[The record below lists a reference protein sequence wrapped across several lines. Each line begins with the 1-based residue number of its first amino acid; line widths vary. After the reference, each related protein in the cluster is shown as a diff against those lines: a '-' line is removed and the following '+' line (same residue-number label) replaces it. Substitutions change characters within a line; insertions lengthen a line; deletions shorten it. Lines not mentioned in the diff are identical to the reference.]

1 MKPKLAFPIPVTPEF
16 NPGDLPENI
25 TKFLDLR
32 YACDSGEQVLDLY
45 LPEEKDR
52 REGKKFPLILYIHE
66 GAFAFGSKRDKRAET
81 LFEALKRGYAI
92 ASVDYRKSGEVTW
105 PAPLYDIKTAVRF
118 LRAHAER
125 YALDEKKFAVWGMSA
140 GAYYGSMAAVTNGL
154 PGFED
159 PETGFGRFD
168 SSIQAAVD
176 LCGTDEM
183 GRDIF
188 SRLLY
193 GGRASLSLG
202 FLATIIST
210 IIGMF
215 IGSVV
220 GYFGGVVDTVVMR
233 FVDILQAIPG
243 ILLAIAIS
251 ACLGSGFVNT
261 IIALSI
267 GGIPMTVRLLRGS
280 IMGVRKMEYLE
291 AAQTINC
298 SVPRL
303 IIKHILPNSISP
315 IIVSVTM
322 GIGNTILMAASLS
335 YIGLGV
341 QPPTPEWGA
350 MLSAARTYMRDYPHM
365 VLFPGLAIA
374 IVVLSLNM
382 LGDGLRDA
390 LDPKLKQ

>member
-1 MKPKLAFPIPVTPEF
+1 MKPQLAFPIPVTPEF

-176 LCGTDEM
+176 LCGACSGFHLLDEM
-183 GRDIF
+183 IRENGGENPTHDREDSPESILMGGPLQEIRELCRLAAPVTYVRETVPPFFIF
-188 SRLLY
+188 HC
-193 GGRASLSLG
+193 
-202 FLATIIST
+202 
-210 IIGMF
+210 IGDPVVPVQQSEKF
-215 IGSVV
+215 AGALKQSV
-220 GYFGGVVDTVVMR
+220 GEEK
-233 FVDILQAIPG
+233 
-243 ILLAIAIS
+243 
-251 ACLGSGFVNT
+251 
-261 IIALSI
+261 
-267 GGIPMTVRLLRGS
+267 VRLVLKEGAGDHGKPDYNTRE
-280 IMGVRKMEYLE
+280 IVEE
-291 AAQTINC
+291 ALDFLDEVFC
-298 SVPRL
+298 
-303 IIKHILPNSISP
+303 
-315 IIVSVTM
+315 
-322 GIGNTILMAASLS
+322 
-335 YIGLGV
+335 V
-341 QPPTPEWGA
+341 QKEA
-350 MLSAARTYMRDYPHM
+350 
-365 VLFPGLAIA
+365 
-374 IVVLSLNM
+374 
-382 LGDGLRDA
+382 DA
-390 LDPKLKQ
+390 LPA

>member
-1 MKPKLAFPIPVTPEF
+1 MASTAA
-16 NPGDLPENI
+16 
-25 TKFLDLR
+25 T
-32 YACDSGEQVLDLY
+32 A
-45 LPEEKDR
+45 
-52 REGKKFPLILYIHE
+52 
-66 GAFAFGSKRDKRAET
+66 A
-81 LFEALKRGYAI
+81 
-92 ASVDYRKSGEVTW
+92 ASVGTRKKKESQFSLVMKRLSHNKVAMAGLIIVLVMFLLAILAPWIMPYDYAKMDM
-105 PAPLYDIKTAVRF
+105 ANRF
-118 LRAHAER
+118 QGPSLAH
-125 YALDEKKFAVWGMSA
+125 
-140 GAYYGSMAAVTNGL
+140 
-154 PGFED
+154 
-159 PETGFGRFD
+159 
-168 SSIQAAVD
+168 I
-176 LCGTDEM
+176 CGTDDM

-193 GGRASLSLG
+193 GSRASLSMG
-202 FLATIIST
+202 FLSVLIST
-210 IIGMF
+210 VIGML
-215 IGSVV
+215 IGSIV
-220 GYFGGVVDTVVMR
+220 GYFGGMVDTIIMR

-291 AAQTINC
+291 AAHTINC
-298 SVPRL
+298 SVPRT

-350 MLSAARTYMRDYPHM
+350 MLSASRTYMRDYPHM
-365 VLFPGLAIA
+365 VLFPGIAIA
-374 IVVLSLNM
+374 LVVLSLNM

>member
-1 MKPKLAFPIPVTPEF
+1 MT
-16 NPGDLPENI
+16 D
-25 TKFLDLR
+25 
-32 YACDSGEQVLDLY
+32 
-45 LPEEKDR
+45 
-52 REGKKFPLILYIHE
+52 
-66 GAFAFGSKRDKRAET
+66 
-81 LFEALKRGYAI
+81 
-92 ASVDYRKSGEVTW
+92 
-105 PAPLYDIKTAVRF
+105 
-118 LRAHAER
+118 
-125 YALDEKKFAVWGMSA
+125 
-140 GAYYGSMAAVTNGL
+140 SMAVAKGATMERKKKESQFSLVMKRLAKNRLAMAGL
-154 PGFED
+154 CITLLLFLLALLSPVIMPYAYDELNMI
-159 PETGFGRFD
+159 ERFAKP
-168 SSIQAAVD
+168 SLRH
-176 LCGTDEM
+176 LCGADEM

-193 GGRASLSLG
+193 GARWSLALG

-210 IIGMF
+210 AIGMV
-215 IGSVV
+215 IGSIV
-220 GYFGGVVDTVVMR
+220 GYFGGTVDTVVMR
-233 FVDILQAIPG
+233 FIDILQAIPG

-251 ACLGSGFVNT
+251 ACLGSGFANT

-303 IIKHILPNSISP
+303 IVRHILPNSISP

-350 MLSAARTYMRDYPHM
+350 MLSAGRTYMRDYPHM
-365 VLFPGLAIA
+365 VLFPGIAIA
-374 IVVLSLNM
+374 LVVLSLNM

-390 LDPKLKQ
+390 MDPKLKK

>member
-1 MKPKLAFPIPVTPEF
+1 MT
-16 NPGDLPENI
+16 D
-25 TKFLDLR
+25 
-32 YACDSGEQVLDLY
+32 
-45 LPEEKDR
+45 
-52 REGKKFPLILYIHE
+52 
-66 GAFAFGSKRDKRAET
+66 
-81 LFEALKRGYAI
+81 
-92 ASVDYRKSGEVTW
+92 
-105 PAPLYDIKTAVRF
+105 
-118 LRAHAER
+118 
-125 YALDEKKFAVWGMSA
+125 
-140 GAYYGSMAAVTNGL
+140 SMAAAKGATMERKKKESQFSLVMKRLAKNRLAMAGL
-154 PGFED
+154 CITLLLFLLALLSPVIMPYAYDELNMI
-159 PETGFGRFD
+159 ERFAKP
-168 SSIQAAVD
+168 SLRH
-176 LCGTDEM
+176 LCGADEM

-193 GGRASLSLG
+193 GARWSLALG

-210 IIGMF
+210 AIGMV
-215 IGSVV
+215 IGSIV
-220 GYFGGVVDTVVMR
+220 GYFGGTVDTVVMR
-233 FVDILQAIPG
+233 FIDILQAIPG

-298 SVPRL
+298 SVSRL
-303 IIKHILPNSISP
+303 IARHILPNSISP

-322 GIGNTILMAASLS
+322 GIGNIILMAASLS

-350 MLSAARTYMRDYPHM
+350 MLSAGRTYMRDYPHM
-365 VLFPGLAIA
+365 VLFPGIAIA
-374 IVVLSLNM
+374 LVVLSLNM

-390 LDPKLKQ
+390 MDPKLKK

>member
-1 MKPKLAFPIPVTPEF
+1 MANVAMAAKGAAIVRKKKESQFSLVMKRLQKNRLAMAGLV
-16 NPGDLPENI
+16 I
-25 TKFLDLR
+25 T
-32 YACDSGEQVLDLY
+32 
-45 LPEEKDR
+45 
-52 REGKKFPLILYIHE
+52 LILFFLALIAPWVMPYGFDE
-66 GAFAFGSKRDKRAET
+66 MNMAQRFGAPSLG
-81 LFEALKRGYAI
+81 
-92 ASVDYRKSGEVTW
+92 
-105 PAPLYDIKTAVRF
+105 
-118 LRAHAER
+118 H
-125 YALDEKKFAVWGMSA
+125 
-140 GAYYGSMAAVTNGL
+140 
-154 PGFED
+154 
-159 PETGFGRFD
+159 
-168 SSIQAAVD
+168 

-193 GGRASLSLG
+193 GARWSLALG
-202 FLATIIST
+202 FLST
-210 IIGMF
+210 IIGTALGMM

-220 GYFGGVVDTVVMR
+220 GYFGGIVDTVIMR
-233 FVDILQAIPG
+233 FIDILQAIPG

-261 IIALSI
+261 VIALSI

-280 IMGVRKMEYLE
+280 IMSVRKMEYLE

-303 IIKHILPNSISP
+303 IVRHILPNSISP

-350 MLSAARTYMRDYPHM
+350 MLSAGRTYMRDYPHM
-365 VLFPGLAIA
+365 VLFPGIAIA
-374 IVVLSLNM
+374 LVVLSLNM

-390 LDPKLKQ
+390 MDPKLKK

>member
-1 MKPKLAFPIPVTPEF
+1 MT
-16 NPGDLPENI
+16 D
-25 TKFLDLR
+25 
-32 YACDSGEQVLDLY
+32 
-45 LPEEKDR
+45 
-52 REGKKFPLILYIHE
+52 
-66 GAFAFGSKRDKRAET
+66 
-81 LFEALKRGYAI
+81 
-92 ASVDYRKSGEVTW
+92 
-105 PAPLYDIKTAVRF
+105 
-118 LRAHAER
+118 
-125 YALDEKKFAVWGMSA
+125 
-140 GAYYGSMAAVTNGL
+140 SMAAAKGATMERKKKESQFSLVMKRLAKNRLAMAGL
-154 PGFED
+154 CITLLLFLLALLSPVIMPYAYDELNMI
-159 PETGFGRFD
+159 ERFAKP
-168 SSIQAAVD
+168 SLRH
-176 LCGTDEM
+176 LCGADEM

-193 GGRASLSLG
+193 GARWSLALG

-210 IIGMF
+210 AIGMV
-215 IGSVV
+215 IGSIV
-220 GYFGGVVDTVVMR
+220 GYFGGTVDTVVMR
-233 FVDILQAIPG
+233 FIDILQAIPG

-303 IIKHILPNSISP
+303 IVRHILPNSISP

-350 MLSAARTYMRDYPHM
+350 MLSAGRTYMRDYPHM
-365 VLFPGLAIA
+365 VLFPGIAIA
-374 IVVLSLNM
+374 LVVLSLNM

-390 LDPKLKQ
+390 MDPKLKK

>member
-1 MKPKLAFPIPVTPEF
+1 MKRLSKNKIAMTGLVI
-16 NPGDLPENI
+16 I
-25 TKFLDLR
+25 
-32 YACDSGEQVLDLY
+32 
-45 LPEEKDR
+45 
-52 REGKKFPLILYIHE
+52 LIL
-66 GAFAFGSKRDKRAET
+66 F
-81 LFEALKRGYAI
+81 LLAI
-92 ASVDYRKSGEVTW
+92 LSPWIMPYK
-105 PAPLYDIKTAVRF
+105 YDAMNMLERF
-118 LRAHAER
+118 QGPSLQH
-125 YALDEKKFAVWGMSA
+125 
-140 GAYYGSMAAVTNGL
+140 
-154 PGFED
+154 
-159 PETGFGRFD
+159 
-168 SSIQAAVD
+168 
-176 LCGTDEM
+176 LCGTDDM

-193 GGRASLSLG
+193 GARASLSLG

-210 IIGMF
+210 VVGMV
-215 IGSVV
+215 IGSIV
-220 GYFGGVVDTVVMR
+220 GYFGGIVDTIIMR
-233 FVDILQAIPG
+233 LVDILQAIPG

-251 ACLGSGFVNT
+251 ACLGSGFMNT
-261 IIALSI
+261 VIALSI

-298 SVPRL
+298 SVPRT

-365 VLFPGLAIA
+365 VLFPGIAIA
-374 IVVLSLNM
+374 LVVLSLNM

>member
-1 MKPKLAFPIPVTPEF
+1 MANSMAVAKDMAVERKKKEGQFSLVMKRLMKNKLAMA
-16 NPGDLPENI
+16 GLCI
-25 TKFLDLR
+25 TLLLFLL
-32 YACDSGEQVLDLY
+32 AILS
-45 LPEEKDR
+45 
-52 REGKKFPLILYIHE
+52 PLIMPYEYDELNMLDR
-66 GAFAFGSKRDKRAET
+66 FASPSLT
-81 LFEALKRGYAI
+81 
-92 ASVDYRKSGEVTW
+92 
-105 PAPLYDIKTAVRF
+105 
-118 LRAHAER
+118 H
-125 YALDEKKFAVWGMSA
+125 
-140 GAYYGSMAAVTNGL
+140 
-154 PGFED
+154 
-159 PETGFGRFD
+159 
-168 SSIQAAVD
+168 
-176 LCGTDEM
+176 LCGADEM

-193 GGRASLSLG
+193 GARWSLALG

-210 IIGMF
+210 IIGMV
-215 IGSVV
+215 IGSIV
-220 GYFGGVVDTVVMR
+220 GYFGGTVDTVVMR
-233 FVDILQAIPG
+233 LIDILQAIPG

-251 ACLGSGFVNT
+251 ACLGSGFINT

-303 IIKHILPNSISP
+303 IVKHILPNSISP

-350 MLSAARTYMRDYPHM
+350 MLSAGRTYMRDYPHM
-365 VLFPGLAIA
+365 VLFPGIAIA
-374 IVVLSLNM
+374 LVVLSLNM

-390 LDPKLKQ
+390 MDPKLKK